1 VTSLDVP
8 GQVAADNRPVEY
20 GTAEHGTADYGAAEY
35 GRARVHLG
43 VNAVRRSRQ
52 VARVRDV
59 VTAYLGLTKP
69 RIIELL
75 LVTTVPAM
83 FLAAGGVPPLMVVL
97 TTMVGGCLA
106 AASANAFNCVL
117 DRDIDE
123 RMRRTRRRPLPR
135 HAVGP
140 LGATVFGLIL
150 GIAATLWLGYL
161 VNWLSAALAL
171 GANAFYIVV
180 YTIWLKRRTPQNI
193 IWGGIAG
200 CFPPLIG
207 WTAVTGHL
215 ALAPFVLFLIVFCWT
230 PPHTW
235 ALAMRYREDYAAAN
249 VPMLPV
255 VRSAPVVARQIMA
268 YAAVTVLVSLLL
280 WPVAHTGWFYPAAA
294 VLLGAALLWQSALLL
309 ARAQRG
315 LADAALKPM
324 RLFHW
329 TNSYLALLFVA
340 AAVDTLLR

>member
-52 VARVRDV
+52 LARVRDV

-315 LADAALKPM
+315 LTDAALKPM
-324 RLFHW
+324 QLFHW